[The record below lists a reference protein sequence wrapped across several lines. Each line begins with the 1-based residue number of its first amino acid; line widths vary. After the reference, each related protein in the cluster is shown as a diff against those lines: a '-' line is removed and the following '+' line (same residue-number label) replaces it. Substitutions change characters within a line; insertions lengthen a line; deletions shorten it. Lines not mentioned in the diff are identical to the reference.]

1 MKISINNRAE
11 LSNKYIRFIK
21 WKLYQLKEKF
31 DHLIYAEV
39 FITTEGSKIKQY
51 YFNLRLGIPG
61 NDIILKNQSEN
72 LHELLNNF
80 PTEAH
85 RYLVKSKV

>member
-1 MKISINNRAE
+1 MKISINNRAQ
-11 LSNKYIRFIK
+11 LSNKYLRFIK

-39 FITTEGSKIKQY
+39 FIKTEGSKIKQY
-51 YFNLRLGIPG
+51 YLNLRLGIPG

-72 LHELLNNF
+72 LHKLLNSF
-80 PTEAH
+80 PAEAH